1 SVLTYSIRANSM
13 SGNWDDTDSDT
24 EVVVVEKPVILPRAR
39 QPSIA
44 KSLEKAAILESSVA
58 GSVKESDASSDD
70 DSESVG
76 SVASEEFFETA
87 DEVLVLDFDTTTSMK
102 KMISQFTCDYR
113 NIISEFADVEIFII
127 SLDSLIV
134 ECLAHSY
141 HDWTLA
147 GQSLVLTTQ

>member
-1 SVLTYSIRANSM
+1 M
-13 SGNWDDTDSDT
+13 ET
-24 EVVVVEKPVILPRAR
+24 E
-39 QPSIA
+39 
-44 KSLEKAAILESSVA
+44 
-58 GSVKESDASSDD
+58 
-70 DSESVG
+70 
-76 SVASEEFFETA
+76 

-113 NIISEFADVEIFII
+113 NIVSEFADVEIFII

-147 GQSLVLTTQ
+147 GQSIVLTTQIDKFLQQFVNFGGKFKLVVFTDFASQFARDTTARAFASPHAIAPRSMDPFAKRTCCTSQALLIRTGDNFFKI